1 VLDIEI
7 TKMKFVLLPR
17 FMPRRRRSGGA
28 FVAELAEIILVE
40 ALAAALQFAVYRL
53 LGWLLPTEPAL
64 VD

>member
-1 VLDIEI
+1 
-7 TKMKFVLLPR
+7 M
-17 FMPRRRRSGGA
+17 
-28 FVAELAEIILVE
+28 AELAEIILVE